1 MASKHVTR
9 CSVSPTIREV
19 QTKTISVSL
28 MYHPLEWIHC
38 LKIGSN
44 GEKDVEK
51 VDLVEIAGGNVN

>member
-19 QTKTISVSL
+19 QTKTTSVSL
-28 MYHPLEWIHC
+28 MYHPLEWLYC